1 MKKSNK
7 TPLVLLIAVLLFA
20 SLACQQAGE
29 ILTPAEATA
38 RAEAESQTEV
48 ESQETAVDAE
58 FSNGDKVEFTSTGSS
73 VPLFSKAAGRTPFLN
88 VNPGETAFVRESTA
102 VDGVVWYRIE
112 GSSGNGWVSA
122 EFVTA
127 PTEEEVAEEPA
138 FAAGDTA
145 LLQGVGFMISLY
157 DDAGSSKIIAQ
168 QERGVEVEIL
178 DSTTVGAEIWYQ
190 VDAPTGVGW
199 VPESFIVPLEE

>member
-7 TPLVLLIAVLLFA
+7 TPLVLMIVVLLLA

-38 RAEAESQTEV
+38 RVEAESQSEA
-48 ESQETAVDAE
+48 ESQESAVDAE
-58 FSNGDKVEFTSTGSS
+58 FATGDKIEFTSPGAT
-73 VPLFSKAAGRTPFLN
+73 VPLYSKAAGRSPFLT
-88 VNPGETAFVRESTA
+88 VNPGEFAFVRGSTA
-102 VDGVVWYRIE
+102 VDGVIWYRIE

-127 PTEEEVAEEPA
+127 PSEEEVVEEPA
-138 FAAGDTA
+138 FAAGDMA

-190 VDAPTGVGW
+190 IDAPTGVGW
-199 VPESFIVPLEE
+199 VPESFIAPLEE